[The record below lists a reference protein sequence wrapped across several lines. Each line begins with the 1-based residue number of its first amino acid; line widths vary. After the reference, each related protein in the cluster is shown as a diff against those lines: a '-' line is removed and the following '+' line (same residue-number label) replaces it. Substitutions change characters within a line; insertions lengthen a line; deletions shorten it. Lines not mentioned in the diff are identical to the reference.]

1 MSDYKS
7 ELLERFRS
15 RDARVAIIGL
25 GYVGLPLAVA
35 FGEAGYHV
43 VGIDMDGRKV
53 DALRSGESYIEDVA
67 AESVRGLVQ
76 RGRLEATSDFSAL
89 AGVDAVSICVPTPL
103 NKTGDPD
110 MSYIV
115 SASREVAHHLHPG
128 MVVVLESTT

>member
-43 VGIDMDGRKV
+43 VGIDMDARKV

-67 AESVRGLVQ
+67 AESVRSLVQ
-76 RGRLEATSDFSAL
+76 RAAGWRRRPTSRRSPAWTPCPSA
-89 AGVDAVSICVPTPL
+89 C
-103 NKTGDPD
+103 
-110 MSYIV
+110 
-115 SASREVAHHLHPG
+115 RRR
-128 MVVVLESTT
+128 